1 MWISVL
7 RVDVGA
13 PETTSGNMAAPHNPP
28 VTRAPPLRP
37 GLLLSHRPSAF
48 ASSSATTPATS
59 TATATTTPLS
69 AECYLSPQ
77 PSAPPAEEIQPRLP
91 VTPPSRFKRFKIF
104 IRSAN
109 KERRKRDER
118 ARDVATARQV
128 LAAYSRPGQVGSTPP
143 TRRSFRL
150 TGGAPDPGCGH
161 AMLPMWLEES
171 NGVTFPVHYNSV
183 VRGTEQDSSFERRW
197 DSLINKSKVHSSC
210 QTQRP
215 PGWDNLTHRNAS
227 VKKDKRSN
235 LCPSIVIQEPS
246 RAWPA
251 TPISHKLPAPPASV
265 RSRAAGQ
272 QTHHSAAHEQNAFNM
287 RRFSEQMDEMF
298 TDDFLQI
305 PLEPATSTS
314 SLESESS
321 TSEVAQL
328 SASITDMAHQSF
340 FTSDPPQ
347 QLSSVSYAAQETA
360 SSDVVH
366 QLSVT
371 QQCYS
376 DSGDVQQLSTSSEAR
391 LSSISE
397 TRPST
402 SNTAHQA
409 SFRGGSG
416 AQASSSNA
424 GDCHMWLSS
433 DSFFCED
440 FSPSDG
446 DRRNDEEAEYP
457 QLDSLHSPSCPSV
470 MQTVSPSTWADREP
484 EDETEEEEDEM
495 QLSASSSPNRVTG
508 NTHSFDSLLNSSDTA
523 INTDVAT
530 LRVADAPRRQH
541 WVQFDSIP
549 VERWTSVTPPLVIAP
564 SAPPAETDFSHVEAP
579 LQPSPPPSV
588 PSLTFRERARSSP
601 THAGNYSGRLIRTY
615 SQRGCRASK
624 RVINSV
630 SRRMSVTE
638 YGRLSEPQAPMYS
651 RAAMTMQTGPGLF
664 EETASPTEPEHPGDE
679 EKRFQPEELNNKP
692 MSSLKEP
699 AAPRRVGS
707 MRAPRM
713 SGALLRRSL
722 SLNSPRKESTDVP
735 FQKLAEQRPG
745 SFRRAL
751 GALARSFRRKSNKP
765 DTATNENG
773 STTHGKQ
780 MPQAPRLPRR
790 AAKQSYAST
799 HDWDRPARFV

>member
-1 MWISVL
+1 MWINVL

-13 PETTSGNMAAPHNPP
+13 RETSSRNMAATHIPP
-28 VTRAPPLRP
+28 VTPAPSSRP
-37 GLLLSHRPSAF
+37 
-48 ASSSATTPATS
+48 
-59 TATATTTPLS
+59 
-69 AECYLSPQ
+69 
-77 PSAPPAEEIQPRLP
+77 
-91 VTPPSRFKRFKIF
+91 
-104 IRSAN
+104 
-109 KERRKRDER
+109 ERRKRDER
-118 ARDVATARQV
+118 AREAAAATQALVAH
-128 LAAYSRPGQVGSTPP
+128 SRPRQVGSTPP

-150 TGGAPDPGCGH
+150 AGGAPDPGCGH
-161 AMLPMWLEES
+161 AMLPLWLEES
-171 NGVTFPVHYNSV
+171 NGTTLPVHYNSV

-197 DSLINKSKVHSSC
+197 DSLMNKSKVHSSC
-210 QTQRP
+210 QTERP
-215 PGWDNLTHRNAS
+215 PGWDDVTHRNAS
-227 VKKDKRSN
+227 VKKDKRSRF
-235 LCPSIVIQEPS
+235 CPSIVIQEPS
-246 RAWPA
+246 KAWPA
-251 TPISHKLPAPPASV
+251 IPVSHKLPAPPASV
-265 RSRAAGQ
+265 RSRAAAQ
-272 QTHHSAAHEQNAFNM
+272 QTHHSVAHEQNALSM
-287 RRFSEQMDEMF
+287 RRFSEQVHEMF

-314 SLESESS
+314 SLGSESS

-328 SASITDMAHQSF
+328 SASITDVAHQSS
-340 FTSDPPQ
+340 FTSDVPQ
-347 QLSSVSYAAQETA
+347 HLSSISYATQEIPSSDVAHQLSSTS
-360 SSDVVH
+360 H
-366 QLSVT
+366 VT

-376 DSGDVQQLSTSSEAR
+376 NSGDIQQLSFTSSVAQ
-391 LSSISE
+391 LSSVISE

-402 SNTAHQA
+402 SSTAHQV
-409 SFRGGSG
+409 SSRGSD
-416 AQASSSNA
+416 AQTSSSNA

-440 FSPSDG
+440 FSCSDG

-470 MQTVSPSTWADREP
+470 MQTVNSETWTVREP
-484 EDETEEEEDEM
+484 EEETEEDEM
-495 QLSASSSPNRVTG
+495 QLSASSSPNRVIG
-508 NTHSFDSLLNSSDTA
+508 NTRSFVSMSNSSDTA
-523 INTDVAT
+523 INREVAT

-541 WVQFDSIP
+541 WVQFDSGP
-549 VERWTSVTPPLVIAP
+549 VERWTPATPPLVIAP
-564 SAPPAETDFSHVEAP
+564 SPPPAETDSTHVEAP

-588 PSLTFRERARSSP
+588 PSLSIRERPRSSP

-638 YGRLSEPQAPMYS
+638 YGRLPEPQAPMYS

-664 EETASPTEPEHPGDE
+664 EDTASPTEPECPRGE
-679 EKRFQPEELNNKP
+679 EKRVQPEELKNKP

-722 SLNSPRKESTDVP
+722 SLNSPRKESIDVP
-735 FQKLAEQRPG
+735 FQKLTEQRPG

-765 DTATNENG
+765 DMATNDNG
-773 STTHGKQ
+773 SFTHGKQ
-780 MPQAPRLPRR
+780 TPQAPRLPRR
-790 AAKQSYAST
+790 AARQSYSST
-799 HDWDRPARFV
+799 HEWDRPARFV